1 MQQDQKQAQL
11 LMALDK
17 IADRLIRMEKERDAL
32 RDEVLT
38 IKSKRTDFEDALMK
52 KTEAKIA
59 AYKDEQ
65 KRLSETIARYNKD
78 KQAIEKRLDETDTHR
93 SLISTLNQDNI
104 KKALDESLKIQR
116 QMRHELELNSVRQ
129 ARLEEELIHSQQ
141 RYTSAMRK
149 IETVST
155 KYQRLYKRIDRV
167 EQSVVDAREALQL
180 QASEMITG
188 FDAERKA
195 LAKQIKKIPYET
207 GKRGFPKISNLIKAP
222 DQDNEKRKKLRAE
235 ITQKVGTVSVLA
247 IICGALA
254 LGVYQ
259 NTLTQKLSLEA
270 AISKT
275 GQLKPDYVAKAE
287 EEKLK
292 TVTLETAT
300 AEEKI
305 SEEAQKPLTLAKN
318 LSEIE
323 DVDALAAD
331 PDLPNSL
338 RALELEALNGQ
349 AEAQHDLAALYSA
362 GENGVPQNFEKA
374 AAWFEKAAMAGV
386 ANAAYNLGVLYHQG
400 LGVTQ
405 SIETAMQ
412 WYSRAAELNHPE
424 AQYNLGIAHIEGV
437 GTTYDPGLAVTYFR
451 QAAQGK
457 IPEAAYNLGLILENG
472 LIGEI
477 DTEEAAYW
485 YSKAAQMGNKP
496 AKAALKLLKK
506 TANLSDQKLA
516 EISVA
521 YDAAYFADEIQP
533 ASGDTKTNAVMDPE
547 SEYIKASQLNSNIT
561 LARNDPPMS
570 PWQRLVAQV
579 QGSLKQAAFYNGPE
593 DGIYGPRTR
602 DAIKA
607 YEESNNL
614 PLTGEPSEALL
625 AHMHGGNSL

>member
-17 IADRLIRMEKERDAL
+17 IADRLIRMEQERDAL
-32 RDEVLT
+32 RDEVTT
-38 IKSKRTDFEDALMK
+38 IKSKRTVFEDALMK
-52 KTEAKIA
+52 KTEAKIS

-78 KQAIEKRLDETDTHR
+78 NQAIEKRLDETDTHR

-129 ARLEEELIHSQQ
+129 ARLEEELTHSQQ

-149 IETVST
+149 IEAVST

-167 EQSVVDAREALQL
+167 EQSVVDARQALQL
-180 QASEMITG
+180 QASEMIEG
-188 FDAERKA
+188 FDAERQA
-195 LAKQIKKIPYET
+195 LAKQIKEIPYDT
-207 GKRGFPKISNLIKAP
+207 GKKGFPKSSNLIKAP
-222 DQDNEKRKKLRAE
+222 DQDNEKRKKWRAE

-259 NTLTQKLSLEA
+259 NTLTQKLTLEA

-275 GQLKPDYVAKAE
+275 GQLKPDYVAKV
-287 EEKLK
+287 EEKK
-292 TVTLETAT
+292 LETAIVET
-300 AEEKI
+300 MADEVT
-305 SEEAQKPLTLAKN
+305 KPVTLVTN
-318 LSEIE
+318 LSDIQ

-331 PDLPNSL
+331 PELPNGL

-374 AAWFEKAAMAGV
+374 AAWFEKAAHAGV

-400 LGVTQ
+400 LGVVQ

-437 GTTYDPGLAVTYFR
+437 GTTYDPALAVTYFR

-485 YSKAAQMGNKP
+485 YSKAAQMDNKS
-496 AKAALKLLKK
+496 AAAVLKLLKK
-506 TANLSDQKLA
+506 TADLSDQQLV
-516 EISVA
+516 ELSVA
-521 YDAAYFADEIQP
+521 YDAAYFADEIEP

-547 SEYIKASQLNSNIT
+547 SEYIKASQANSNIT

-570 PWQRLVAQV
+570 PWQLLVSQV
-579 QGSLKQAAFYNGPE
+579 QGGLKQTAFYRGPE

-625 AHMHGGNSL
+625 AHMRGGNSL